1 MITFKRIASYLTVF
15 TLTLVLAGSVSWAQD
30 ETDTLG
36 VTKLSSVEG
45 VTEYLLDNGLSILL
59 LPDPSEE
66 NIYVNITYKV
76 GSAHEGYGEVGM
88 VHLLEHMIFK
98 GTTTR
103 TSEQMLDETTE
114 NSISANGTTWL
125 DRTNYFVT
133 VVSDKDKFRWAL
145 EHEADR
151 MVNSLIDADELKTEQ
166 GVVANEWD
174 IGENPPGAV
183 LAKRVRSIA
192 MDLHSY
198 RNSTIGHRSDI
209 LGVTRE
215 QLYNFYR
222 KFYQPDNATLIIA
235 GRFDEKEALDLVIDV
250 YGGIPRPERTGS
262 MKIYDN
268 YSYEAPQDGERSIV
282 LNRVG
287 DIQLF
292 RAGYRIPSVSS
303 PDHPALSAL
312 SHVLSGSGVNS
323 RLYKALVET
332 KIATNAYGFAEGF
345 KYPGFFWTGATV
357 PLDGSLDEA
366 EAAIEAT
373 IEEVKQNPPTEEE
386 LARYKLT
393 IENAYTNMSN
403 SVMGVARQLSEWSAR
418 GDWRLFFIV
427 RDRVEAVTI
436 EDVQRV
442 AQKYLI
448 TSNRSKGYFKPVQE
462 TPPRAVVGSN
472 PDIES
477 LVEGYQGREAV
488 VKGEMFDATP
498 ANIANRTEYRTMSNG
513 ARVAM
518 LSKDNTGDTVEIDAV
533 MRWGTLDSVM
543 HKGYIAGFTNGMVGR
558 GTVNKTRNEIS
569 DEYRRL
575 RLGGGANVGLT
586 GGSFSVNTVRENLEE
601 SIRLV
606 AEIAREPSFDEAE
619 FELMKKSQLTSLEAQ
634 RAEPGPLAR
643 IKLFKHLIQFPKG
656 HPSYQSSIEEDIEGY
671 GSVTLDQVK
680 EYYNEVAGLSDSTT
694 ITVVGDFDPDEV
706 FNWLEESFGDW
717 KSPAPYERIGRDA
730 QSQEAQ
736 FFEVN
741 TPDKT
746 NALMRAA
753 FDFPFTDE
761 NPDYEPLVVAFQI
774 FGGGFLNSRL
784 AQRIRVHEGLSYSVG
799 AGFSTHPIDNRGYV
813 GASAT
818 VDPKNMD
825 QLVQSFKEEVIRAVE
840 EGFTAEEVTLAI
852 NSIVDS
858 RKGRRGS
865 DGVISG
871 MLHHTM
877 FFNRELSHY
886 QEVDDRFA
894 SVTLEEVNDAFRKYV
909 SVEKFSIVVAGD
921 LEKEDEAEPEPAG
934 E

>member
-1 MITFKRIASYLTVF
+1 MTIFKRMTSYLTVF
-15 TLTLVLAGSVSWAQD
+15 TLSLVLAGSVAWAQD
-30 ETDTLG
+30 EKSTPSATK
-36 VTKLSSVEG
+36 VTSVEG
-45 VTEYLLDNGLSILL
+45 VTEYLLDNGLNVLL

-66 NIYVNITYKV
+66 NIYVNITYRV
-76 GSAHEGYGEVGM
+76 GSAHENYGEVGM

-103 TSEQMLDETTE
+103 TSQQMLDETTE

-133 VVSDKDKFRWAL
+133 VVAEEDKFRWAL

-151 MVNSLIDADELKTEQ
+151 MMNSLIDADELKTEQ

-174 IGENPPGAV
+174 IGENPPGRV
-183 LAKRVRSIA
+183 LSKRVRAIA

-198 RNSTIGHRSDI
+198 QNSTIGHRSDI
-209 LGVTRE
+209 LGVSRE

-235 GRFDEKEALDLVIDV
+235 GRFDEQEAVDLVLEV
-250 YGGIPRPERTGS
+250 YGVIPRPDRTGS
-262 MKIYDN
+262 MRIYDN
-268 YSYEAPQDGERSIV
+268 YSYEAPQDGERSVV
-282 LNRVG
+282 LERIG

-292 RAGYRIPSVSS
+292 YAAYRIPSVSS
-303 PDHPALSAL
+303 PDHAALSAL
-312 SHVLSGSGVNS
+312 SHVLSGAGVNS
-323 RLYKALVET
+323 RLYKAVVET
-332 KIATNAYGFAEGF
+332 KIATSASAFAEGF
-345 KYPGFFWTGATV
+345 KFPGFFWTSAGV
-357 PLDGSLDEA
+357 PLDGSLEEA
-366 EAAIEAT
+366 EAAIAAT
-373 IEEVKQNPPTEEE
+373 IEDVKENPPTEEE
-386 LARYKLT
+386 LGRFKLAV
-393 IENAYTNMSN
+393 ENSYTNMSN

-418 GDWRLFFIV
+418 GDWRLFYIA
-427 RDRVEAVTI
+427 RDRAESVSV

-442 AQKYLI
+442 AKKYLI
-448 TSNRSKGYFKPVQE
+448 SSNRTKGYFKPVEE
-462 TPPRAVVGSN
+462 TPPRAIVDPN

-488 VKGEMFDATP
+488 AKGEMFDATP
-498 ANIANRTEYRTMSNG
+498 ANIADRTEYRTMSNG

-518 LSKDNTGDTVEIDAV
+518 LAKDNTGDTVQIDAV
-533 MRWGTLDSVM
+533 MRWGTLDTVM
-543 HKGYIAGFTNGMVGR
+543 HRDYIANFTDGMIGR
-558 GTVNKTRNEIS
+558 GTENKTRNEIS

-575 RLGGGANVGLT
+575 RLNGGASVGFT
-586 GGSFSVNTVRENLEE
+586 SGGFTISTVRENLHE

-606 AEIAREPSFDEAE
+606 AEIAREPSFDENE
-619 FELMKKSQLTSLEAQ
+619 FELMKKSRLTNLESL
-634 RAEPGPLAR
+634 RSEPAPLANR
-643 IKLFKHLIQFPKG
+643 TLSRHLMQFPKG
-656 HPSYQSSIEEDIEGY
+656 HPSYVSTIEEDIAGY
-671 GSVTLDQVK
+671 GSVTLDDVK
-680 EYYNEVAGLSDSTT
+680 EYYDEVAGLSDSTT

-706 FNWLEESFGDW
+706 FAWLEESFGDW
-717 KSPAPYERIGRDA
+717 ISSAPYERIGRDA

-736 FFEVN
+736 FFEIN

-761 NPDYEPLVVAFQI
+761 DPDYEPLVVAFQI

-784 AQRIRVHEGLSYSVG
+784 AQRIRVKEGLSYSVG

-818 VDPKNMD
+818 VDPTNMD
-825 QLVQSFKEEVIRAVE
+825 QLVQSFKEEVIRAIE
-840 EGFTAEEVTLAI
+840 EGFTEEEVTLAV

-858 RKGRRGS
+858 RKGRRAS
-865 DGVISG
+865 DGAISN
-871 MLHHTM
+871 MLHHGM
-877 FFNRELSHY
+877 FFNREMSHF
-886 QEVDDRFA
+886 QEVDDRYT
-894 SVTLEEVNDAFRKYV
+894 SVTLEEVNNAFRKYV

-921 LEKEDEAEPEPAG
+921 LEKEEVAEPAG

>member
-1 MITFKRIASYLTVF
+1 MTTFKRIASYITVF
-15 TLTLVLAGSVSWAQD
+15 TFSLVLAGSVSWAQE
-30 ETDTLG
+30 ETGTAG
-36 VTKLSSVEG
+36 ATKLSSVEG
-45 VTEYLLDNGLSILL
+45 VTEYMLDNGLSVLL

-66 NIYVNITYKV
+66 NIYVNITYRV
-76 GSAHEGYGEVGM
+76 GSAHENYGERGM

-103 TSEQMLDETTE
+103 TSEQILDELSE

-133 VVSDKDKFRWAL
+133 VVAEEDKFRWAL

-151 MVNSLIDADELKTEQ
+151 MMNSLIDAEELKTEQ

-174 IGENPPGAV
+174 IGENPPGRV
-183 LAKRVRSIA
+183 LSKRVRSIA

-198 RNSTIGHRSDI
+198 QNSTIGHRSDI

-250 YGGIPRPERTGS
+250 YGAIPRPERTGL

-268 YSYEAPQDGERSIV
+268 YSYEASQDGERSVV
-282 LNRVG
+282 LERVG

-292 RAGYRIPSVSS
+292 YSAYRIPSVAS
-303 PDHPALSAL
+303 PDHVALRAL
-312 SHVLSGSGVNS
+312 GSVLSGSGVNS
-323 RLYKALVET
+323 RLYKAVVET
-332 KIATNAYGFAEGF
+332 KIATSASAYVEEF
-345 KYPGFFWTGATV
+345 KYPGFFWVSSSV
-357 PLDGSLDEA
+357 PLDGSLEEA
-366 EAAIEAT
+366 EAAIAAT
-373 IEEVKQNPPTEEE
+373 IEDVKENPPTEEE
-386 LARYKLT
+386 LGRFKLANENYYKN
-393 IENAYTNMSN
+393 ISN
-403 SVMGVARQLSEWSAR
+403 TVIGLAQRLSEWSAR
-418 GDWRLFFIV
+418 GDWRLFFIA
-427 RDRVEAVTI
+427 RDRAESVTI
-436 EDVQRV
+436 DDVQRV

-448 TSNRSKGYFKPVQE
+448 SSNRSKGYFKPVQE
-462 TPPRAVVGSN
+462 TPPRAVVSPN

-477 LVEGYQGREAV
+477 LVEDYQGREV
-488 VKGEMFDATP
+488 VARGEFFDATP
-498 ANIANRTEYRTMSNG
+498 ANIAERTEYRTLSNG

-518 LSKDNTGDTVEIDAV
+518 LSKENTGDTVQISAQ
-533 MRWGTLDSVM
+533 MRWGTLDTVM
-543 HKGYIAGFTNGMVGR
+543 HMGYIASFTDGMIGR
-558 GTVNKTRNEIS
+558 GTVNRTRNELS

-575 RLGGGANVGLT
+575 RLGGGAGVGLT
-586 GGSFSVNTVRENLEE
+586 GGSFSVSTVRDNLEE
-601 SIRLV
+601 SIKLV
-606 AEIAREPSFDEAE
+606 AEIAREPSFDEDE
-619 FELMKKSQLTSLEAQ
+619 FELMKKNQLTSLEAQ
-634 RAEPGPLAR
+634 RAEPGPLAST
-643 IKLFKHLIQFPKG
+643 KLFKHLYQYPKG
-656 HPSYQSSIEEDIEGY
+656 HPSYVSSIEEDLEGY
-671 GSVTLDQVK
+671 SNVTLDQVK

-706 FNWLEESFGDW
+706 FAWLEESFGDW
-717 KSPAPYERIGRDA
+717 NSPAPYERIGRDA
-730 QSQEAQ
+730 QSQEAR

-746 NALMRAA
+746 NALMRAGY
-753 FDFPFTDE
+753 DFPFTDE
-761 NPDYEPLVVAFQI
+761 DPDYEPLVVAFEI

-784 AQRIRVHEGLSYSVG
+784 AQRIRVQEGLSYSVG
-799 AGFSTHPIDNRGYV
+799 AGFSTHPIDKRGYV

-840 EGFTAEEVTLAI
+840 EGFTQEEVTLAV

-858 RKGRRGS
+858 RKGRRAS
-865 DGVISG
+865 DGAIAN
-871 MLHHTM
+871 MLHHGM
-877 FFNRELSHY
+877 FFNREMSHF
-886 QEVDDRFA
+886 QEVDDRYA
-894 SVTLEEVNDAFRKYV
+894 TVTLEEVNEAFRKYV

-921 LEKEDEAEPEPAG
+921 LEKEDETEPEPAG

>member
-1 MITFKRIASYLTVF
+1 MTTFKRITSYLTIF
-15 TLTLVLAGSVSWAQD
+15 TLSLVLAGSVSWAQE
-30 ETDTLG
+30 ETGTPG

-45 VTEYLLDNGLSILL
+45 VTEYRLDNGLSVLL

-66 NIYVNITYKV
+66 NVYINITYRV
-76 GSAHEGYGEVGM
+76 GSAHEGYGEIGM

-98 GTTTR
+98 ATTTR
-103 TSEQMLDETTE
+103 TSKQILDEISE
-114 NSISANGTTWL
+114 NAIGANGTTWL

-133 VVSDKDKFRWAL
+133 VVANKDKVRWAL

-151 MVNSLIDADELKTEQ
+151 MMNSLIDAEELKTEQ

-174 IGENPPGAV
+174 IGENPPGQV

-222 KFYQPDNATLIIA
+222 KFYQPDNATLIVA
-235 GRFDEKEALDLVIDV
+235 GRIDEKEALDLVLEV
-250 YGGIPRPERTGS
+250 YGGIPRPERTGL

-282 LNRVG
+282 LERVG

-312 SHVLSGSGVNS
+312 SHILSGSGVNS
-323 RLYKALVET
+323 RLYKAVVET
-332 KIATNAYGFAEGF
+332 KLATNAYGFAEGF
-345 KYPGFFWTGATV
+345 NYPGFFWTGATV

-373 IEEVKQNPPTEEE
+373 IEEVQQNPPTEEE

-403 SVMGVARQLSEWSAR
+403 SVIGVARQLSEWSAR

-488 VKGEMFDATP
+488 AKGETFDATP

-518 LSKDNTGDTVEIDAV
+518 LAKENTGDTVQISAQ
-533 MRWGTLDSVM
+533 MRWGTLDTVM
-543 HKGYIAGFTNGMVGR
+543 HKGYIASFTSGMIGR
-558 GTVNKTRNEIS
+558 GTVNKTRNELS

-575 RLGGGANVGLT
+575 RLGGGASVGLT
-586 GGSFSVNTVRENLEE
+586 GGSFSVSTVRQNLEE
-601 SIRLV
+601 SIQLV
-606 AEIAREPSFDEAE
+606 AEIAQEPSFDEDE
-619 FELMKKSQLTSLEAQ
+619 FELMKKNRITNLEAQ
-634 RAEPGPLAR
+634 RTEPRPLAST
-643 IKLFKHLIQFPKG
+643 KLFKHLMQFPKG
-656 HPSYQSSIEEDIEGY
+656 HPSYVSSTEEDIEGY
-671 GSVTLDQVK
+671 SSVTLDQVK

-706 FNWLEESFGDW
+706 FTWLEESFGDW

-730 QSQEAQ
+730 QSQEART
-736 FFEVN
+736 FEVN

-761 NPDYEPLVVAFQI
+761 DPDYEPLVVAFEI

-784 AQRIRVHEGLSYSVG
+784 AQRIRVQEGLSYSVG
-799 AGFSTHPIDNRGYV
+799 AGFSTHPIDKRGYV

-840 EGFTAEEVTLAI
+840 EGFTQEEVTLAV

-858 RKGRRGS
+858 RKGGRAS
-865 DGVISG
+865 DGAISN
-871 MLHHTM
+871 MLHHGM
-877 FFNRELSHY
+877 FFDREMSHF

-894 SVTLEEVNDAFRKYV
+894 AVTLEAVNEAFRKYV
-909 SVEKFSIVVAGD
+909 SVEKFTIVKAGD
-921 LEKEDEAEPEPAG
+921 LEKEAVAEPAG